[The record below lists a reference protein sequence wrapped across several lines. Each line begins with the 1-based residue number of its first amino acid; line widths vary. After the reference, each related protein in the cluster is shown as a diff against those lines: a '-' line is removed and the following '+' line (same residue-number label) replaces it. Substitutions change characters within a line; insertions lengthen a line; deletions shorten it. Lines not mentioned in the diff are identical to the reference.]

1 MAQEHGMSPKEMSVW
16 IDSVKIP
23 RGHLST
29 TRKLARS
36 AKSTMATI
44 SKSRLVKFDG
54 SRDEVP
60 PGKDGSVEVLLLG
73 LPPQHEVGIFRD
85 DL

>member
-1 MAQEHGMSPKEMSVW
+1 
-16 IDSVKIP
+16 
-23 RGHLST
+23 
-29 TRKLARS
+29 
-36 AKSTMATI
+36 MATI
-44 SKSRLVKFDG
+44 SKSRLLKFDG

-60 PGKDGSVEVLLLG
+60 PGKGGSVEVLLLG